1 MELEQLVLD
10 PLRYIVVLD
19 LSPERERVQLDL
31 NLFIPLQNHLGHV
44 CGVGG
49 GDPLFAI
56 GNMMEI
62 KCGQNFFHGKWV
74 VAKHGFSIEG
84 WKMKVFMENVLSK
97 CALRARAL
105 WSFFHFPKITCTAVQ
120 PLFLEFWKII

>member
-1 MELEQLVLD
+1 MFDNFHCLPIFPLDSRFPRSRVCVCVVVVVVWGGGGGVGVD
-10 PLRYIVVLD
+10 PL
-19 LSPERERVQLDL
+19 P
-31 NLFIPLQNHLGHV
+31 
-44 CGVGG
+44 
-49 GDPLFAI
+49 AI

-105 WSFFHFPKITCTAVQ
+105 WSFFRFPKITCTAVQ